1 MGIREFRNPT
11 ILVESASTLMLSR
24 FVTTILPVAGILLCP
39 FACMGTG
46 LVTECAPVIAGSACC
61 GGGNTASK
69 QIDGLPKNREYPDF
83 PDHDDCR
90 HECVKNARLN
100 TSTRT
105 LLLKLDATFLTD
117 VGLIVDQVSVA
128 FRSAAPGPHGRNGTH
143 PDLTSG
149 MAVRVA
155 IASWLV

>member
-1 MGIREFRNPT
+1 
-11 ILVESASTLMLSR
+11 MLSR
-24 FVTTILPVAGILLCP
+24 FVTTILPVVGILLCP

-46 LVTECAPVIAGSACC
+46 LVTECAPVISGSVCC
-61 GGGNTASK
+61 GGGNATSK
-69 QIDGLPKNREYPDF
+69 QAHGFSENHECPDF

-117 VGLIVDQVSVA
+117 AGLIVDQFSVA
-128 FRSAAPGPHGRNGTH
+128 FNSATLGPHGRNATH
-143 PDLTSG
+143 PDLPSG
-149 MAVRVA
+149 IAVRVA